1 MYKGYADQLVELG
14 GAHYCFCSEEE
25 IEAQRKE
32 AESLG
37 ISFKYDDPCKHIS
50 IEEAR
55 KRIAD
60 GEKYVV
66 RQTIKANG
74 ETYFDDEVY
83 GRIEVDNSTLDE
95 SVLLK
100 SDGFPTY
107 NFANVVDDHLMGITH
122 VVRGNEYL
130 SSSPKYNRLY
140 DAFGWEVPVYVH
152 CPLITNEEHKKL
164 SKRSGHASYEDL
176 IDQGFLT
183 EAVINFVAL
192 LGWSPEDNNEFFTL
206 EELVKAFDYHHMS
219 KTPAVFDMTKLRWM
233 NGEYLKKMDFDR
245 FYEMALPHMKEVVSK
260 DVNFEKLA
268 AMIKTRIEIWA
279 DIKDQIDFIEQV
291 PDYDI
296 SMYVHKK
303 NKTNLENSLEVL
315 KEVQL
320 LLEKQEDYSNDALFE
335 LLGQYAKDKEKKVGF
350 VMWPIRVALSGKQ
363 MTPGGATELME
374 VLGKE
379 ESLARIQTAIDRLSQ
394 EA

>member
-1 MYKGYADQLVELG
+1 M
-14 GAHYCFCSEEE
+14 
-25 IEAQRKE
+25 
-32 AESLG
+32 
-37 ISFKYDDPCKHIS
+37 
-50 IEEAR
+50 
-55 KRIAD
+55 
-60 GEKYVV
+60 
-66 RQTIKANG
+66 
-74 ETYFDDEVY
+74 
-83 GRIEVDNSTLDE
+83 
-95 SVLLK
+95 
-100 SDGFPTY
+100 
-107 NFANVVDDHLMGITH
+107 
-122 VVRGNEYL
+122 
-130 SSSPKYNRLY
+130 
-140 DAFGWEVPVYVH
+140 
-152 CPLITNEEHKKL
+152 
-164 SKRSGHASYEDL
+164 
-176 IDQGFLT
+176 T